1 MAAKIHT
8 VAKSMKEVECTKC
21 HDTIP
26 VGSPYQYFKPGYRGR
41 LKVRRC
47 MKPDCTPKRSE
58 LDTSKLAEVY
68 AAQED
73 ATDTIANATTIA
85 DVTEAVDAVHEEAE
99 RIQQE
104 YQDAVD
110 ASPMMSGQM
119 EDRMSALDTY
129 ISELEG
135 FDPGETEELGDDPD
149 DEAQAEYDEAL
160 SRARDE
166 ALDLIGSFEF

>member
-1 MAAKIHT
+1 MAAKIHSVT
-8 VAKSMKEVECTKC
+8 KSMKEVECTKC

-47 MKPDCTPKRSE
+47 MKPACTPKRSE
-58 LDTSKLAEVY
+58 LDTSKLAEVF

-73 ATDTIANATTIA
+73 AEATINEATEIPEI
-85 DVTEAVDAVHEEAE
+85 VTAVEAVKEEAE

-110 ASPMMSGQM
+110 AAPMMNGQM
-119 EDRMSALDTY
+119 EERMSALDTY
-129 ISELEG
+129 VNELEG
-135 FDPGETEELGDDPD
+135 FDAGETEELGDDPD
-149 DEAQAEYDEAL
+149 DEAQAEYEAAL
-160 SRARDE
+160 NQVRDE